1 MEKIGEFFSEY
12 GELLLCGLPV
22 LALLVILFGIFIKM
36 LIKNP
41 KSMLGALFTVLGVIA
56 LYLVICL
63 IVEEKNWDTAAII
76 FLAGGIGVWYTLH
89 DPKGMVRIILTAA
102 AAIAVL
108 VGISRLFGIGPAVL
122 AGINGVMAL
131 LMYLPFKYLIKTI
144 KLEKNGAQTTG
155 TVIGRTYGRSAGH
168 IIGYTDID
176 GNYHSG
182 QADLMLIRWWKN
194 GAEVDVLYDCDAPD
208 NFTVKTRGLLN
219 SIVMFILMFVLQA
232 AVLVGSIWFY
242 LSIA

>member
-1 MEKIGEFFSEY
+1 MEKIGGFFSEY
-12 GELLLCGLPV
+12 GGLLLCGLPV

-41 KSMLGALFTVLGVIA
+41 KSMLGALFTILGVIA
-56 LYLVICL
+56 LYLVIGL
-63 IVEEKNWDTAAII
+63 IVEEKNWDVAVII
-76 FLAGGIGVWYTLH
+76 FLIGGIAIWYTLH
-89 DPKGMVRIILTAA
+89 DPKGMVRIILTA

-122 AGINGVMAL
+122 AGLNGVMAL

-219 SIVMFILMFVLQA
+219 SIVMFSLMFILQA

>member
-1 MEKIGEFFSEY
+1 MGNILEFIAEY
-12 GELLLCGLPV
+12 GFILLAGVPSVILLGYYFIRFIKHLIAEPKGTLKIVFIIIGVLAALIVPAFFLGEDLWASILQGGFLLL
-22 LALLVILFGIFIKM
+22 IFIGFAK
-36 LIKNP
+36 
-41 KSMLGALFTVLGVIA
+41 F
-56 LYLVICL
+56 
-63 IVEEKNWDTAAII
+63 
-76 FLAGGIGVWYTLH
+76 
-89 DPKGMVRIILTAA
+89 DPKGAKKIVLSIIAA
-102 AAIAVL
+102 VFAV
-108 VGISRLFGIGPAVL
+108 VVTGFIFGIGPAVL
-122 AGINGVMAL
+122 AGINGIMAL

-168 IIGYTDID
+168 IISYTDID

-219 SIVMFILMFVLQA
+219 SIVMFSLMFILQA

>member
-1 MEKIGEFFSEY
+1 MEKIGGFFSEY
-12 GELLLCGLPV
+12 GGLLLCGLPV

-41 KSMLGALFTVLGVIA
+41 NSMLGALFTILGVIA
-56 LYLVICL
+56 LYLVIGL
-63 IVEEKNWDTAAII
+63 IVEEKNWDVAVII
-76 FLAGGIGVWYTLH
+76 FLIGGIAIWYTLH
-89 DPKGMVRIILTAA
+89 DPKGMVRIILTA

-122 AGINGVMAL
+122 AGLNGVMAL

-219 SIVMFILMFVLQA
+219 SIVMFSLMFILQA

>member
-12 GELLLCGLPV
+12 GGLLLCGLPV

-56 LYLVICL
+56 LYLVIGL
-63 IVEEKNWDTAAII
+63 IVEEKNWDVAVII
-76 FLAGGIGVWYTLH
+76 FLIGGIALWYTLH

-108 VGISRLFGIGPAVL
+108 VGIGRLFGIGPAVL
-122 AGINGVMAL
+122 VGLNGIMAL
-131 LMYLPFKYLIKTI
+131 LMYLPFKYLIETI
-144 KLEKNGAQTTG
+144 KLEKKGAQTTG

-182 QADLMLIRWWKN
+182 KADLMLIRWWKN
-194 GAEVDVLYDCDAPD
+194 GTEVDVLYDCEDTD
-208 NFTVKTRGLLN
+208 KFTVKTRGLLN
-219 SIVMFILMFVLQA
+219 SIFMFSLFFIIQA